1 MVLLN
6 IKVTKNT
13 ENQKIKKQP
22 PLPCG
27 GGLGITQLTLINKGV
42 FSDFG
47 ERQKTL
53 LGGIPFVPA
62 GSEIDKT
69 A

>member
-6 IKVTKNT
+6 TKVTKNT

-27 GGLGITQLTLINKGV
+27 EGLGVGHYATYVT
-42 FSDFG
+42 
-47 ERQKTL
+47 
-53 LGGIPFVPA
+53 
-62 GSEIDKT
+62 
-69 A
+69 

>member
-6 IKVTKNT
+6 TKVTKNT

-27 GGLGITQLTLINKGV
+27 EGLGGALRSLRYLIFTVKV
-42 FSDFG
+42 FVF
-47 ERQKTL
+47 QK
-53 LGGIPFVPA
+53 
-62 GSEIDKT
+62 KT
-69 A
+69 KLHR